1 MQNRLCERKRNMNFG
16 GLLLGIF
23 IAAFLYAFMR
33 PRKPDKNAEEEKPGA
48 DLVATLDSTPAV
60 EEPVDDPEEKPALK
74 PALKSA
80 LKSDKK
86 VKVSD
91 DAADGDDVP
100 IGDNFKALRGS
111 KGLGE
116 KPDTI
121 AEGSDG
127 IWGTMASFFTS
138 LKGG

>member
-1 MQNRLCERKRNMNFG
+1 MNIG

-33 PRKPDKNAEEEKPGA
+33 PREPDKNAEEEKAGD
-48 DLVATLDSTPAV
+48 DLDAVIESTPAV
-60 EEPVDDPEEKPALK
+60 EEPVDDPEKK

-80 LKSDKK
+80 LKPDKK
-86 VKVSD
+86 RSVGISA
-91 DAADGDDVP
+91 DAPAEADGDDVP
-100 IGDNFKALRGS
+100 IGSNFKALRGS

-127 IWGTMASFFTS
+127 MWGTMASFFTR